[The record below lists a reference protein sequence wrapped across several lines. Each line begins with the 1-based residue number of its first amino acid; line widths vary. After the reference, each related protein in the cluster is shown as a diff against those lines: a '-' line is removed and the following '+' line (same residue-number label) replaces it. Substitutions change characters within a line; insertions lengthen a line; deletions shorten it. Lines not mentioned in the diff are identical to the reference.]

1 MVTPDELRD
10 LWEADLREDAA
21 VRYKECPEPWFEIQ
35 YTAWMMA
42 SEAIPVIEVEPERTW
57 IWSDLHLSDPGV
69 IGAWKR
75 PFRDVRHMDRE
86 LLAAWRRHVRDGDT
100 TICLG
105 DLAHPDFW
113 RRNRWNTADLAACP
127 GRRILIL
134 GNHDIQDAER
144 LRHVG
149 FTRQHWAA
157 LLPTDPMLALTHLPL
172 KRRPVPAW
180 NVHGHIHGAEPPSPR
195 HINVSVERTDYQPL
209 RLAELIRKL

>member
-1 MVTPDELRD
+1 M
-10 LWEADLREDAA
+10 
-21 VRYKECPEPWFEIQ
+21 
-35 YTAWMMA
+35 
-42 SEAIPVIEVEPERTW
+42 
-57 IWSDLHLSDPGV
+57 
-69 IGAWKR
+69 
-75 PFRDVRHMDRE
+75 
-86 LLAAWRRHVRDGDT
+86 
-100 TICLG
+100 
-105 DLAHPDFW
+105 AHPDFW

-209 RLAELIRKL
+209 RLAELIRKAVTPGPRRRGRRLPAAAALEASGRIRRLPAPGTGASSRTHES